1 MYKKLGA
8 ILIALSMVCTPLH
21 AVTKTINTHL
31 GLKSSPSGDKIAD
44 GSFST
49 FDNLIIH
56 DGNIQVVKGRD
67 RLTTSANADIVV
79 NGVFYYENSDASV
92 KKYIVRES
100 DEVVSYSTTWTGRT
114 SLVGSLTNEVADFV
128 QIKDTLY
135 MNSSTDGLHKWTGTG
150 SMTAVSG
157 VSAPSAVDFSAT
169 TGVGGMTTGLDA
181 VAVTD
186 GTNQTD
192 ATAWSNSSGSCVALD
207 PVTGMPPATFS
218 KSNVASST
226 INSATGFDAVS
237 ATSAVYSYKVTKYN
251 STVGIE
257 SEPSSADSA
266 SLLGNDNVSTILTN
280 PLGYW
285 NDSSCISS
293 NIFHRNI
300 DFFYTGAFTRTTG
313 TLATAPSAPFDSYRV
328 YRTVAGGSDYFL
340 LGDQT
345 TGAYTDGKPDSVLGN
360 ALDTTIDTI
369 TPPSYK
375 LIAEYKGSLFTAE
388 GDSIAF
394 SRVPVS
400 VVADADSYWL
410 GTDKLTMSAKKS
422 ITGLHTTANYLL
434 VFAENSIMSISG
446 FGNDSFRKNII
457 HTSVGAVNDRTIEAD
472 SNGDIIFFSGTEG
485 VFKLRTFDQLTDD
498 LTGAQVDQPRTSVVK
513 ISSPDLDEVFR
524 GLDDEIALDPADY
537 TSSHAYYDMDY
548 NRYFLYIGSHCFI
561 FDNLTSQWSYMP
573 ATRMIDS
580 TWAKSPNALGKGLII
595 DNLGFAY
602 HNWTGYENGIES
614 GTVTGSATAG
624 TSTTLTDSAA
634 TFNTTGDGLKGL
646 WVYIDND
653 TPEFRQI
660 TSNTGTAITVSSAFT
675 TTPAADDVYYIA
687 YIRTSM
693 YSKKYSMD
701 VIPNLSTVYKLYLF
715 FTPSSMS
722 IKLNLFGF
730 NNWEDDASRIYE
742 ADLNTTSR
750 FVSPSMPL
758 RGRWVQLAGEAF
770 VYNTSNTINPPIDIV
785 AYTFMGD
792 VEEAL

>member
-8 ILIALSMVCTPLH
+8 ILIALSMVCTPVH

-56 DGNIQVVKGRD
+56 NGNIQVVKGRD
-67 RLTTSANADIVV
+67 RLATSANADIVV

-114 SLVGSLTNEVADFV
+114 SLVGSLTNEAADFV
-128 QIKDTLY
+128 QVKDTLY
-135 MNSSTDGLHKWTGTG
+135 MNSATDGLHKWTGTG
-150 SMTAVSG
+150 SMTAISG

-169 TGVGGMTTGLDA
+169 TGVGGLTPGLSA
-181 VAVTD
+181 VVTLIDQSGPNSGYTYSGGTCTQITPQRGYTVANHQVAAAAVSGLS
-186 GTNQTD
+186 GTY
-192 ATAWSNSSGSCVALD
+192 
-207 PVTGMPPATFS
+207 FS
-218 KSNVASST
+218 KTADVDT
-226 INSATGFDAVS
+226 T
-237 ATSAVYSYKVTKYN
+237 YKYKVTKYG
-251 STVGIE
+251 SATGIE
-257 SEPSSADSA
+257 SEPSSSDSA
-266 SLLGNDNVSTILTN
+266 ALDGNNTVDVVVTNPFEQYGLSSCTSVSTRYL
-280 PLGYW
+280 
-285 NDSSCISS
+285 DSEIVYSGE
-293 NIFHRNI
+293 
-300 DFFYTGAFTRTTG
+300 DTQTTG

-345 TGAYTDGKPDSVLGN
+345 TGAYTDGKPDSTLGQS
-360 ALDTTIDTI
+360 LDTTIDTI

-410 GTDKLTMSAKKS
+410 GTDKLVMSSKKS

-524 GLDDEIALDPADY
+524 GLDDEITLDPADY

>member
-56 DGNIQVVKGRD
+56 NGNIQVVKGRD
-67 RLTTSANADIVV
+67 RLATSANADIVV

-114 SLVGSLTNEVADFV
+114 SLVGSLTNEAADFV

-157 VSAPSAVDFSAT
+157 VSAPSSVTFSVSTSA
-169 TGVGGMTTGLDA
+169 GGMTPGLD
-181 VAVTD
+181 
-186 GTNQTD
+186 
-192 ATAWSNSSGSCVALD
+192 
-207 PVTGMPPATFS
+207 VTGVTHGDRYYVPGES
-218 KSNVASST
+218 KSDLSAGAVDEGCGSVYVCWGGDGDNDCRAAEQEQCLDVTEATSST
-226 INSATGFDAVS
+226 
-237 ATSAVYSYKVTKYN
+237 YQYKVTKY
-251 STVGIE
+251 STDSGVE
-257 SEPSSADSA
+257 SEPSSASSVSLSGSKYVSVASVWSDTDADGSKDAGETYTLKITPTSA
-266 SLLGNDNVSTILTN
+266 PDTSTT
-280 PLGYW
+280 
-285 NDSSCISS
+285 S
-293 NIFHRNI
+293 
-300 DFFYTGAFTRTTG
+300 
-313 TLATAPSAPFDSYRV
+313 TLASAPTGVFNTYRM
-328 YRTVAGGSDYFL
+328 YRTVASGSEYFFV
-340 LGDQT
+340 GEQASGT
-345 TGAYTDGKPDSVLGN
+345 FTDGKPDASLGTS
-360 ALDTTIDTI
+360 LDTTIDTI

-394 SRVPVS
+394 SRIPVS
-400 VVADADSYWL
+400 LATDADSYWL
-410 GTDKLTMSAKKS
+410 NTDKLIMASKKS
-422 ITGLHTTANYLL
+422 ITGLHTTANFLL
-434 VFAENSIMSISG
+434 AFSENSIMSISG
-446 FGNDSFRKNII
+446 FGNDTFRKNIV
-457 HTSVGAVNDRTIEAD
+457 HTSVGAVNDKTIETD
-472 SNGDIIFFSGTEG
+472 SNGDVIFFAGTEG

-524 GLDDEIALDPADY
+524 GLDDEITLDPADY

-561 FDNLTSQWSYMP
+561 FDNLTSQWSYLP
-573 ATRMIDS
+573 ATRMIAS
-580 TWAKSPNALGKGLII
+580 TWAKSPIALGKGLII

-614 GTVTGSATAG
+614 GDVTGSATAG
-624 TSTTLTDSAA
+624 TSTTLTDSTA

-792 VEEAL
+792 VEEAI